1 MRGSFDHHEDH
12 ADRQTDGVDDDDWV
26 FGDDDDF
33 GDDDGFSDGDDF
45 GDDDGFGDDDDFGAD
60 DDFGDDYDFG
70 DDNDLVMTHDHIWPD
85 FPSGRVMSK
94 PRPLPDIFN
103 WLCWTDS
110 FKTYLTR
117 IRKLKKFLLWYD
129 IIII

>member
-45 GDDDGFGDDDDFGAD
+45 GDDDGFGDD

>member
-45 GDDDGFGDDDDFGAD
+45 GDDDGFGDDDDFG
-60 DDFGDDYDFG
+60 DDYDFG
-70 DDNDLVMTHDHIWPD
+70 DDNGLVMTHYHIWPD

-110 FKTYLTR
+110 FNTYLTR
-117 IRKLKKFLLWYD
+117 TRKLIFLLWYH